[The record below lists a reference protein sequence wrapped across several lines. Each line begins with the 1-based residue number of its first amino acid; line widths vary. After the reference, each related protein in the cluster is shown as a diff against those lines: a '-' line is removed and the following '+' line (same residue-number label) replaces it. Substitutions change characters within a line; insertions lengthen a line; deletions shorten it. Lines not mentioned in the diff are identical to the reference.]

1 MFEHP
6 DVTFQHPGVFTGK
19 SLTFFFE
26 KYLFNLYLKN
36 SDIMIREINVADAG
50 QICGIYNYY
59 IENTVITF
67 ELEPVDVAEMTR
79 RILEITKVYP
89 WIVYEENGEIIGYA
103 YASGWRSRPAYRS
116 TAETTVYL
124 KKGYEHKGIGS
135 ELYRELLNRMKLRK
149 FRIAIGCI
157 TMPNDASV
165 LLHEKFGFTKVGHF
179 PEVGYKFEQWLD
191 VGFWQLML

>member
-1 MFEHP
+1 
-6 DVTFQHPGVFTGK
+6 
-19 SLTFFFE
+19 
-26 KYLFNLYLKN
+26 
-36 SDIMIREINVADAG
+36 MIREINVADAS

-79 RILEITKVYP
+79 RISEITKIYP

-124 KKGYEHKGIGS
+124 KKGYERKGIGS
-135 ELYRELLNRMKLRK
+135 ELYSELLNRKKHRN

-191 VGFWQLML
+191 VGFWQLKL

>member
-1 MFEHP
+1 
-6 DVTFQHPGVFTGK
+6 
-19 SLTFFFE
+19 
-26 KYLFNLYLKN
+26 
-36 SDIMIREINVADAG
+36 MIREINVADAS

-67 ELEPVDVAEMTR
+67 ELEPVDLAEMTR
-79 RILEITKVYP
+79 RISEITKVYP

-116 TAETTVYL
+116 TTETTVYL
-124 KKGYEHKGIGS
+124 KRGYERKGIGR
-135 ELYRELLNRMKLRK
+135 ELYRELLNRMKQRN

-157 TMPNDASV
+157 TLPNDASV

-191 VGFWQLML
+191 VGFWQLKL